1 MNQHTCAVELIRQER
16 DKLSRGLHLMYD
28 EAINLDHQMQ
38 EAQNQIKWVI
48 KQQASLSADIQ
59 NQRNLIGKM
68 DSSMA
73 VLEFDAA
80 TGQSE

>member
-16 DKLSRGLHLMYD
+16 DKLARGLHLMYD

-38 EAQNQIKWVI
+38 EAQNRIKWII
-48 KQQASLSADIQ
+48 KEQASLSADIQ

-73 VLEFDAA
+73 VLESDAA